1 MPRTPRPRNPGN
13 PQSPGKPNSPHGT
26 HDAPHDNPSLH
37 PRPSR
42 GGRGGHPG
50 GPSRRPDATEQGDAV
65 RARYLGRDVR
75 IVYEDADVLVVDKPA
90 GLLSTTLPGQSAISV
105 FNLVKDHVRGGRGGK
120 GGRGQRGGASGGRAW
135 VIHRLDREASGLLV
149 FAKTERAFGWL
160 KEELRTKR
168 TNRYYAAVVEG
179 EVPDAL
185 GKPAAGVI
193 SGFVQEVEPGRLENV
208 PIGEVTRAR
217 KPQAARGRP
226 DFDARDE
233 DDEPKLAVTHWRVLA
248 KGRGHTLLQLKLDTG
263 RKNQI
268 RVHMQQFGR
277 PIVGD
282 RKYGAS
288 ADPVGRVCLHAMGL
302 GFSHPADGRPMRFTS
317 PLPPSFAKLI
327 GQKGETFTTQAM
339 DTSAGDN
346 AADGTGTRGAHAS
359 ESRETRTTRT
369 TQAAGEQPAPRSHD
383 EAAGWDHVANW
394 YDDLIERRRGDH
406 QQEVIYPG
414 VLRLLEPRSGMRVL
428 DVACGQGALSMMIA
442 RQGAAVLGVD
452 AAPRLIDAANARARE
467 VRADAAFVVDDAREL
482 SKVEPSCYDAAAC
495 VMALMNIEPL
505 EPAMHAV
512 ARTLKPGGRFVW
524 VILHPA
530 FRAPGQT
537 SWGWDSGKRDGPPP
551 KQPREKHE
559 RTPRRDSAIA
569 ELRQFRRV
577 DGYLTH
583 GQAPIVM
590 NPGFAAH
597 GKAPVSTWTFHRPLQ
612 TYSRALANAGFA
624 IELIEE
630 WASLRRSQPGP
641 RAAEED
647 RARREIPLFLAVRA
661 RLLPRA

>member
-1 MPRTPRPRNPGN
+1 
-13 PQSPGKPNSPHGT
+13 
-26 HDAPHDNPSLH
+26 
-37 PRPSR
+37 
-42 GGRGGHPG
+42 
-50 GPSRRPDATEQGDAV
+50 
-65 RARYLGRDVR
+65 VR
-75 IVYEDADVLVVDKPA
+75 IVFEDADVLVVDKPA
-90 GLLSTTLPGQSAISV
+90 GILSTTLPGQSAISV
-105 FNLVKDHVRGGRGGK
+105 FNLVKDHVRGGRNGK

-149 FAKTERAFGWL
+149 FAKTERAFDWL

-193 SGFVQEVEPGRLENV
+193 SGFVQEVEPGRLESV
-208 PIGEVTRAR
+208 PIGEVTRANR
-217 KPQAARGRP
+217 FRGDRVGAQGGGRE
-226 DFDARDE
+226 DRYGGDDRD
-233 DDEPKLAVTHWRVLA
+233 DSDEPKLAVTHWRVLA

-288 ADPVGRVCLHAMGL
+288 ADPVGRVCLHAMEL

-317 PLPPSFAKLI
+317 PLPPSFAKMI
-327 GQKGETFTTQAM
+327 GHKGEVFTTQAM
-339 DTSAGDN
+339 EGSPAPEATAEREPAASRAAPGSRTSQEA
-346 AADGTGTRGAHAS
+346 TKPS
-359 ESRETRTTRT
+359 
-369 TQAAGEQPAPRSHD
+369 PRSHD
-383 EAAGWDHVANW
+383 EAAGWDHVATW
-394 YDDLIERRRGDH
+394 YDDLIERRKGDH

-414 VLRLLEPRSGMRVL
+414 VVRMLEPRSGMRIL
-428 DVACGQGALSMMIA
+428 DVACGQGSLSMMIA

-482 SKVEPSCYDAAAC
+482 AKVETGSFDAAAC

-505 EPAMHAV
+505 EPALHAV
-512 ARTLKPGGRFVW
+512 ARALKPGGRFVW
-524 VILHPA
+524 VVLHPA

-537 SWGWDSGKRDGPPP
+537 SWGWDSGKPDGPPP
-551 KQPREKHE
+551 SQAREKKAHERASAGEPRE
-559 RTPRRDSAIA
+559 SVV
-569 ELRQFRRV
+569 RQFRRV
-577 DGYLTH
+577 DGYLSQ
-583 GQAPIVM
+583 GQSPIVM
-590 NPGFAAH
+590 NPGHAAH
-597 GKAPVSTWTFHRPLQ
+597 GKQTVTTWTFHRPLQ
-612 TYSRALANAGFA
+612 TYARCLANAGFV
-624 IELIEE
+624 IETIEE
-630 WASLRRSQPGP
+630 WASLRKSQPGP

-661 RLLPRA
+661 RLSSRA